1 MKQVYLAAIALLTVT
16 SAALA
21 QDTASAQVSL
31 DDVARADTEASTQ
44 YADRYVFNANAC
56 GMELSRA
63 VWGKNAA
70 ILGYA
75 CFNNPNGH

>member
-1 MKQVYLAAIALLTVT
+1 MKNIGIAAIALLSFS

-21 QDTASAQVSL
+21 QQASSAPVSL
-31 DDVARADTEASTQ
+31 AEVAAADTEASTQ
-44 YADRYVFNANAC
+44 YADHYVYNANEC

-63 VWGKNAA
+63 VWGKNGA